1 MNVFQSEAP
10 TNARR
15 PFIAVRWVQEHT
27 RDRLLQEYP
36 AQVLQL
42 SSTDVGSEDGWTDVA
57 SVASTNGV
65 ARRWGGIKAM
75 GRPEP
80 ASSSSAGP
88 AGSCS
93 RLSCRPRPGRGGSMV
108 HLIQVN
114 GHRRRRR
121 Q

>member
-10 TNARR
+10 KNARR

-42 SSTDVGSEDGWTDVA
+42 SITDVGSGDGCDAA

-65 ARRWGGIKAM
+65 ARRWGGIKGM

-93 RLSCRPRPGRGGSMV
+93 GLSCRPRPGRGGSMV